1 MWIVSFL
8 IAPLRFC
15 LVACSRM
22 CPPHVDG
29 DYRGDVVR
37 AAALLFAMAWTAI
50 AGSARPGGETLFKQ
64 CEFKAAAR
72 VFEHALIREPGSARL
87 HFWLGKSYARLA
99 EVSSPLSAPRNA
111 RRARAHL
118 EAAVQLDPHN
128 REFLMELFEFYA
140 DSPTWFDRGLC
151 RATALL
157 ERFGPDDGGPG
168 TPSRILAESR
178 KEYSGPEWAFRKGIL
193 RLSAAPGYSV
203 PLR

>member
-1 MWIVSFL
+1 M
-8 IAPLRFC
+8 
-15 LVACSRM
+15 
-22 CPPHVDG
+22 
-29 DYRGDVVR
+29 R
-37 AAALLFAMAWTAI
+37 AVALLFAMAWTAM
-50 AGSARPGGETLFKQ
+50 AGSPPAGGEDLFRK

-72 VFEHALIREPGSARL
+72 VFEHALISEPENARL

-118 EAAVQLDPHN
+118 EAAVRLDPHN
-128 REFLMELFEFYA
+128 REFLIELLEFYA
-140 DSPTWFDRGLC
+140 DSPEWFDRGLG
-151 RATALL
+151 RADALL

-168 TPSRILAESR
+168 TPSRTLAESR
-178 KEYSGPEWAFRKGIL
+178 EEHSGPEWAFRKGIL